1 MAWVN
6 KLGSAAGAENQ
17 SSRKKFEIGISWFN
31 QVSLRVEKKFRRK
44 FGFRIGGTKP
54 SVANSTP
61 TPTRVRERAG
71 SVNVGRW
78 PTHSGRRHQKMRK
91 SFAVDRRHLLIFSV
105 YVFIG
110 KKNETESSQTFKLSF
125 NNSLLW
131 NQTFQIWWFLFKSS
145 PCVLLF
151 FPWKLRVGGI
161 QTQIVDAPAIGTDPC
176 DLILY
181 DKLEN
186 PKRKGDPHWLST
198 RV

>member
-1 MAWVN
+1 MI
-6 KLGSAAGAENQ
+6 Q
-17 SSRKKFEIGISWFN
+17 SSFASGGKKNS
-31 QVSLRVEKKFRRK
+31 VESSD
-44 FGFRIGGTKP
+44 FRIGGTKP

-161 QTQIVDAPAIGTDPC
+161 QTQITRERA
-176 DLILY
+176 
-181 DKLEN
+181 
-186 PKRKGDPHWLST
+186 HWERLCANTTTNYIQHFKISSNYWT
-198 RV
+198 FNSQQ